1 MGFIKK
7 IKDQKIQRE
16 KKKTKTKTPKHKCLY
31 LLFFSGDTW
40 LKKCVI
46 GMKNKLQ

>member
-16 KKKTKTKTPKHKCLY
+16 KKKKQKRQSISACICY
-31 LLFFSGDTW
+31 FFQETRG
-40 LKKCVI
+40 
-46 GMKNKLQ
+46 